1 MVNGVDVFECQTG
14 ESSVSYSLEYELGE
28 VARFWGMRS
37 FELEALESEQQADL
51 IARYR
56 TKYQIDATIEYKRY
70 IDMKTKQARNATPKT
85 GGKRIGRR
93 R

>member
-1 MVNGVDVFECQTG
+1 M
-14 ESSVSYSLEYELGE
+14 SYSLEYERGE

-56 TKYQIDATIEYKRY
+56 TKYQIDAAIEYKRY
-70 IDMKTKQARNATPKT
+70 IDIKTKQARNATPKT
-85 GGKRIGRR
+85 AGRRLGKRR
-93 R
+93 